1 MRYVM
6 SNHDKLRGLSFWLGL
21 IGFGCFVQGYPAA
34 ALCIRMITELCRL
47 PSFYVM
53 RMPDQVRLSWFILA
67 GCLYG
72 LHRIAEA

>member
-1 MRYVM
+1 MRRVM
-6 SNHDKLRGLSFWLGL
+6 RNHERFRALSFWLGL

-34 ALCIRMITELCRL
+34 ALVIRLLTELCRL

-53 RMPDQVRLSWFILA
+53 KMADQVRLSWFVLF

-72 LHRIAEA
+72 LWRIA